1 MTPDNHEPNTPG
13 GGPGRGYYGGQ
24 SGDDSAYAPAGYGD
38 SPGQRT
44 FRECALIIRER
55 VWYLLAVFLAV
66 FLASLFYTLSRT
78 KLYTATATVEI
89 LRRDLVVMKV
99 EEVRDSEMRGPEDL
113 NTQVKLLE
121 SGQIIQEV
129 SKRLTGAEAR
139 AFLAPY
145 EKGGSGDP
153 IAPAAL
159 LGLNRKVAPV
169 RLTRIIA
176 VQYVHPDPE
185 VAAKV
190 ANLFVD
196 EFINYNARQRVGES
210 MKAVED
216 LKSRAETQSKKVQ
229 ELGINL
235 QAYKERN
242 NMVSLDQRKD
252 IVTEKLKA
260 LNLQLTQS
268 ALRLKEAEVRWNQVQ
283 AIIQR
288 SGNLTE
294 LSFIA
299 AQPIIQNLTQHVAAQ
314 KITVAQLEQ
323 RYRAKHPKMN
333 EAVQSLVQ
341 TESELNSALAIAAS
355 TIRTDFEAARSSQEQ
370 AVTDLDSQQTEAL
383 RLDRLGVEYQSL
395 HNELTVNET
404 LLASIIARMRETTMS
419 ASIETQNARVV
430 DRAGAPRS
438 SDYSSPNYLLNIAL
452 GVFGGLGLGL
462 AFVFFVAFIDDCVK
476 SAFDIESV
484 IGLPLIGIVP
494 QIRRMDT
501 AEKAQ
506 IVVSQADPQV
516 AEAFLTLHSSL
527 RLKDGSK
534 KAKVMLVTSTT
545 PSEGKSFIA
554 SNLALTFAS
563 HGDRTILVD
572 CDLRKPS
579 VHKSFGEENLRG
591 VIDYCTTGSGLDPL
605 IIRARH
611 PNFDL
616 LLAGGRAKNPTQLL
630 NSKHFEALL
639 LELRARYDRVV
650 IDTPP
655 VAAVSDALLI
665 LPLVD
670 GSIYTIMFNHVRRK
684 AAQFCARRLLDTNVP
699 CFGAVLNALNLSV
712 SGYYYAQYYDKS
724 YKDYYVTRR
733 DPTDRER

>member
-1 MTPDNHEPNTPG
+1 MTTDSQDPNTPRG
-13 GGPGRGYYGGQ
+13 GQGRNNYGG
-24 SGDDSAYAPAGYGD
+24 SAGDDSAYAPAGYGD
-38 SPGQRT
+38 TPAQRT
-44 FRECALIIRER
+44 FREYALIIRER

-78 KLYTATATVEI
+78 KIYTATATVEI

-121 SGQIIQEV
+121 SGQIVGEV
-129 SKRLTGAEAR
+129 AKRLTGAEAR
-139 AFLAPY
+139 AFLKPY

-153 IAPAAL
+153 VAPGGILAA
-159 LGLNRKVAPV
+159 NRKVVPV

-176 VQYVHPDPE
+176 VQYLHPDPE

-216 LKSRAETQSKKVQ
+216 LKSRADTQNKRVQ
-229 ELGINL
+229 ELGSLL
-235 QAYKERN
+235 QEYKERN

-260 LNLQLTQS
+260 LNLQLTQ
-268 ALRLKEAEVRWNQVQ
+268 ATLRLKEAEVRWNQVQ
-283 AIIQR
+283 AIVQR
-288 SGNLTE
+288 GGNLTE

-299 AQPIIQNLTQHVAAQ
+299 AQPNIQNLTQQVSARKIAAAQ
-314 KITVAQLEQ
+314 LQQ
-323 RYRAKHPKMN
+323 RYRAKHPKMI
-333 EAVQSLVQ
+333 EATQSLAQ
-341 TESELNSALAIAAS
+341 SESELQSALAIAAS

-383 RLDRLGVEYQSL
+383 RLDRLGVEYGRL
-395 HNELTVNET
+395 HNEIAVNEQM
-404 LLASIIARMRETTMS
+404 LANLITRMRETAMS
-419 ASIETQNARVV
+419 GSIETQNARIV

-438 SDYSSPNYLLNIAL
+438 SDYSSPNYVMNIAL
-452 GVFGGLGLGL
+452 GAVGGLGLGL

-484 IGLPLIGIVP
+484 IGLPLVGIVP
-494 QIRRMDT
+494 QIRRMET
-501 AEKAQ
+501 SEKAQ
-506 IVVSQADPQV
+506 IVVTQADPQV
-516 AEAFLTLHSSL
+516 SEAFLTLHSSL
-527 RLKDGSK
+527 RLRDDSK
-534 KAKVMLVTSTT
+534 KAKVLLVTSTT

-579 VHKSFGEENLRG
+579 VHKSYGEENTRG
-591 VIDYCTTGSGLDPL
+591 VIDYCTTGSGLDQL
-605 IIRARH
+605 IVRARH

-630 NSKHFEALL
+630 NSKHFEALIQ
-639 LELRARYDRVV
+639 ELRARYDRVV

-670 GSIYTIMFNHVRRK
+670 GSIFTIMFNHVRRK

-724 YKDYYVTRR
+724 YKDYYVTRH
-733 DPTDRER
+733 DPADRER